1 MERAQECLL
10 PGSPEERCSL
20 EVMESC
26 YKELCQETCR
36 AKCSQ
41 LEQQQIDDLWRL
53 IKMVYNGATRQ
64 EALAARNP
72 QCIADSHVAQVY
84 AKVLLLLKP
93 SSAESKEC
101 SLQDLQSAHLAL
113 KAKEVQTEFSQA
125 QNQIVDHL
133 CKVIQYVKEGDNV
146 HASIKKAWEQRDA
159 AAHTRLLHA
168 SKDFTGMY
176 PSGGADAFAH
186 ALECLSPGSADEQCS
201 LQAMETAFQELDS
214 ELVRNECS
222 QAQQNVVDDLWR
234 LIKMMYNGAT
244 RQEALAARCS
254 QEIAGNAASKAYN
267 KVLQYLNPFSAESV
281 VCSVGDL
288 ESAYEVLGAASV
300 RTEFSG
306 AQNQVVDQL
315 QKAIKGAQGT
325 VSVQASI
332 LKAWTER
339 NDAARMRLG

>member
-10 PGSPEERCSL
+10 PSSSDECCSL
-20 EVMESC
+20 EVMESSF
-26 YKELCQETCR
+26 KELSQETFR

-72 QCIADSHVAQVY
+72 ECIPDGHVAQVY
-84 AKVLLLLKP
+84 AKMLRFLKP
-93 SSAESKEC
+93 SSPESQEV
-101 SLQDLQSAHLAL
+101 SLQEMESAHRVLN
-113 KAKEVQTEFSQA
+113 AKEVQTELSQA
-125 QNQIVDHL
+125 QNQVVDQL
-133 CKVIQYVKEGDNV
+133 RKAIQYVKEGDNV
-146 HASIKKAWEQRDA
+146 QASIQKVWDQRDA
-159 AAHTRLLHA
+159 AAHFRLLHA

-176 PSGGADAFAH
+176 PSGGADAFAR
-186 ALECLSPGSADEQCS
+186 ALECLSGDSSDEQCS
-201 LQAMETAFQELDS
+201 LEVMEKAFQELDS

-244 RQEALAARCS
+244 RQEALAARCP
-254 QEIAGNAASKAYN
+254 QECPGDAVSKAYN
-267 KVLQYLNPFSAESV
+267 KVLQYLNPCSAQSA
-281 VCSVGDL
+281 VCSLGDL

-300 RTEFSG
+300 REKFSC

-315 QKAIKGAQGT
+315 QKAIKGTQGT
-325 VSVQASI
+325 ESVQASI
-332 LKAWTER
+332 SKAWKER
-339 NDAARMRLG
+339 NDTARSRLG